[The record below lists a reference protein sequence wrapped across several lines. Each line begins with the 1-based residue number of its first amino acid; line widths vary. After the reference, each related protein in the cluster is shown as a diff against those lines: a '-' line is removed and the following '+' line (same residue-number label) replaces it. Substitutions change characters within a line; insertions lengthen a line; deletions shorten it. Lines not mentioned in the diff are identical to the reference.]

1 MLSKKLG
8 TSCTSNLTVLSVTME
23 GRHLLIYLFNFYY
36 VLLATFL
43 RQYFFFLMG
52 NHSESTNRTIC
63 PIVLK
68 NKSFNYFL
76 RFMKSRRKFILLLF
90 SQKII
95 HKVFKARKCKIM
107 F

>member
-1 MLSKKLG
+1 M
-8 TSCTSNLTVLSVTME
+8 C
-23 GRHLLIYLFNFYY
+23 LF
-36 VLLATFL
+36 V
-43 RQYFFFLMG
+43 RMG

-68 NKSFNYFL
+68 TTKSFNYFL

-95 HKVFKARKCKIM
+95 HKVFKARKCKVPFQM
-107 F
+107 YR